1 MVLDVLPTG
10 ELIMSMEVIIK
21 GRYLESADQLFERA
35 CLADEAPGPD
45 GSSIS
50 RLEKGGIYYT
60 EMAAQGF
67 FNFRKHQAEIR
78 MICYAARI
86 VESKETDGAIRLWR
100 HRLHIKPMNAGAVWV
115 DRIIID
121 AGIMT
126 PILARYAKYIYKKR
140 HKRRNVIAVETFV
153 SRSYR
158 AIKSGLPTFQA
169 AD

>member
-35 CLADEAPGPD
+35 CLAGEAPGPD

-86 VESKETDGAIRLWR
+86 VESKETDGAIR
-100 HRLHIKPMNAGAVWV
+100 
-115 DRIIID
+115 
-121 AGIMT
+121 IMT